1 MQNSTD
7 TQRIQEKGQDGVQH
21 GRDKGLKKGPFL
33 LSVLEN
39 VEIAENVY
47 KMTFEGAEAI
57 QNAVPGQ
64 FVSVKCDDL
73 VLRRPFSVARID
85 GNTFDLIYKVKGSG
99 TAFMTEL
106 QPGKTA
112 DIIGPMGNGFGIED
126 NHMLIIGCGVGIAP
140 IDFLSDVMKERGI
153 AHKTLTCCKSKYKTA
168 RNYDYYITEDGSS
181 PIKGS
186 LKDHFERIVRET
198 NPGKICICGPNPAM
212 RYVAEF
218 ALKNGID
225 IEVALEGEFACGTGV
240 CMGCAIKIKKN
251 GITENARICKDGPVF
266 KGEVIIWE

>member
-1 MQNSTD
+1 MQDSISTH
-7 TQRIQEKGQDGVQH
+7 TAQEKELN
-21 GRDKGLKKGPFL
+21 KGLKKGPFQ

-39 VEIAENVY
+39 VELAEGVY
-47 KMTFEGAEAI
+47 RMTLEGAEAV

-64 FVSVKCDDL
+64 FVSVKCADL
-73 VLRRPFSVARID
+73 VLRRPFSVARVD
-85 GNTFDLIYKVKGSG
+85 KNTFDLIYKVKGIG

-126 NHMLIIGCGVGIAP
+126 NNMLLIGCGVGIAP
-140 IDFLSDVMKERGI
+140 IDFLSDVLKERGI
-153 AHKTLTCCKSKYKTA
+153 AHKTLACFRSKYKTD

-181 PIKGS
+181 LIKGS
-186 LKDHFERIVRET
+186 LKDHFERIVQET
-198 NPGKICICGPNPAM
+198 RPGKICICGPNPAM
-212 RYVAEF
+212 RYVTEF

-225 IEVALEGEFACGTGV
+225 VEVALEGEFACGTGV
-240 CMGCAIKIKKN
+240 CMGCAIKIIKN
-251 GITENARICKDGPVF
+251 GMAENARICKDGPVF